1 MPRWSRLR
9 TLPKG
14 RNMKRIVIAL
24 LALLAAPLEAQQYVR
39 PDGASSFG
47 DLCDAVHTGT
57 FADIDETVPSNADY
71 VYCESAFIGDFD
83 FALVQ
88 FTGSNVTDP
97 VSSSGHVLRWRCD
110 PGIGEGV
117 VIYLMEGVNTTRASA
132 SGNCDGNTQTYTLSA
147 AEANA
152 ITDYSN
158 LEFRGTESCD
168 ITGGCGGSGALVK
181 IFWIELEVPSAGGG
195 GPTRRVIVVQ

>member
-1 MPRWSRLR
+1 ML
-9 TLPKG
+9 
-14 RNMKRIVIAL
+14 AF
-24 LALLAAPLEAQQYVR
+24 LALLSRSLLAQQYVR

-47 DLCDAVHTGT
+47 DSCDAVHTGT

-71 VYCESAFIGDFD
+71 VYCESALIGDFA

-88 FTGSNVTDP
+88 FAGSNVTDP

-110 PGIGEGV
+110 SSLGEGV
-117 VIYLMEGVNTTRASA
+117 TIYLVEGLNTTRASA
-132 SGNCDGNTQTYTLSA
+132 AGNCDGNTQTYTLSA

-158 LEFRGTESCD
+158 LEFRGLETCDTTGSCS
-168 ITGGCGGSGALVK
+168 GSGALVK

-195 GPTRRVIVVQ
+195 AARRVVVAQ